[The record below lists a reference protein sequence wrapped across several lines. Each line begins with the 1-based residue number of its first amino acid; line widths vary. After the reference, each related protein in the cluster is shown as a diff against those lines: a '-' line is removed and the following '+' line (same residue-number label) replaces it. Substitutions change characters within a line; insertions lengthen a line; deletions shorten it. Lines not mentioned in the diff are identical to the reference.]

1 MFTLAKGASGY
12 FFVNYLHVK
21 EKPMLQ
27 TEKRENKM
35 GIMPVPK
42 LLLNMSVPMMISMMV
57 MALYNIIDSIFVAQI
72 NENAL
77 TALSLAFP
85 IQNFMIAIANGTG
98 VGINSLLSRSL
109 GEKNQKEVNASA
121 VNGIFLALIS
131 SILFAVFGFLFAEP
145 YMLSQ
150 TKDPEII
157 KYGTQ
162 YLQIISLF
170 SIGVFMEI
178 TFERIIQSSG
188 KTFYSMIT
196 QITGAIINIILDP
209 IMIFGLF
216 GFPKM
221 GVTGAALA
229 TVIGEIGAAGLSLYF
244 NLRKNHEV
252 KISFK
257 KFTPC
262 WRTIKSIYTVGAPSF
277 LMQSIG
283 SVLTFCLNKILIQ
296 FTTTA
301 VSVFGIYFKL
311 QSFIF
316 MPVFGLNNGMVPIIA
331 YNYGARNK
339 KRILDTMKYSIGAAV
354 VVMFFGFIIFQIFP
368 VQLLSLFNATDA
380 MLEIGV
386 PALRI
391 ISLHFVFAGFCII
404 TVSVFQALG
413 NGLFSLINSLTR
425 QLILLLPAAY
435 LLSKNF
441 GLTAIWFA
449 FPIAEIGSLLICI
462 VFLKHIYNQKIKPL
476 EN

>member
-1 MFTLAKGASGY
+1 
-12 FFVNYLHVK
+12 
-21 EKPMLQ
+21 MLQ

-404 TVSVFQALG
+404 SVSVFQALG

>member
-1 MFTLAKGASGY
+1 
-12 FFVNYLHVK
+12 
-21 EKPMLQ
+21 MLQ

>member
-1 MFTLAKGASGY
+1 MQRKHPVIFYANLNA
-12 FFVNYLHVK
+12 K

-27 TEKRENKM
+27 AAEGKENKM
-35 GIMPVPK
+35 GIMPIPK

-57 MALYNIIDSIFVAQI
+57 MALYNIIDSIFIAQI

-109 GEKNQKEVNASA
+109 GEKNHKEVNASA

-131 SILFAVFGFLFAEP
+131 SILFAVFGVLLAEP
-145 YMLSQ
+145 YMVSQ
-150 TKDPEII
+150 TNNPEII
-157 KYGTQ
+157 SYGTQ
-162 YLQIISLF
+162 YLKIVSLF
-170 SIGVFMEI
+170 SVGVFMEI

-188 KTFYSMIT
+188 KTIYSMIT

-216 GFPKM
+216 GFPEM
-221 GVTGAALA
+221 GVAGAALA
-229 TVIGEIGAAGLSLYF
+229 TVLGEIGAAGLSLFF
-244 NLRKNHEV
+244 NLKKNHEV

-257 KFTPC
+257 KFTPA
-262 WRTIKSIYTVGAPSF
+262 WRTIKSIYSVGAPSF

-283 SVLTFCLNKILIQ
+283 SVLTFCLNNMLIQ
-296 FTTTA
+296 FSTTA
-301 VSVFGIYFKL
+301 VSVFGVYFKL

-339 KRILDTMKYSIGAAV
+339 KRILDTMKYSIGAAI
-354 VVMFFGFIIFQIFP
+354 VVMLFGFIIFQLFP
-368 VQLLSLFNATDA
+368 AQLLSLFNATDA

-391 ISLHFVFAGFCII
+391 ISLHFVFAGFSII

-435 LLSKNF
+435 LLSRTF

-449 FPIAEIGSLLICI
+449 FPISEIGSVLICI
-462 VFLKHIYNQKIKPL
+462 VFFKHIYNKKIRPL